1 MVVEM
6 LNCYPDEGVGGKDYI
21 YIGKYRLFRWYG
33 GFSLIPRSVG
43 DKPDLLGELRRNM

>member
-21 YIGKYRLFRWYG
+21 GKYGLFMQYG

-43 DKPDLLGELRRNM
+43 DKPDP